1 MKRIIVGTIA
11 AALSI
16 PMCFGQ
22 ASSVEELKGA
32 NLNWQNKDL
41 KIDATAGVSVR
52 KAYLEFLKDKEAKK
66 TVIVAVIDS
75 GVDIEHEDLVGKIWT
90 NKKEIPNNNIDDDKN
105 GYIDDVHGWS
115 FLGGSN
121 GENVNEENLEF
132 TRIVKRGE
140 KDNPLYKAAKAEY
153 DADLKAKT
161 ATLESLEKSAAKIN
175 DLKATIKTATD
186 IEVSSLKDLEKV
198 ISEDSNV
205 LAAKTFLTNRYKAG
219 FTEKGLEG
227 YRVYIQ
233 KYVDT
238 YLNLDFNPRKIVGD
252 DPYNMED
259 KNYGNSDVRGPA
271 ATHGTFVSGI
281 IAAKRN
287 NKIGINGIAEN
298 VQIMALRAIPDG
310 DERDKDVAL
319 AIMYAVDNGADII
332 NMSFGK
338 TYSPNKSFVDKAVKY
353 AEDNNVLLV
362 HAAGNE
368 GKDIDVHTKYPSNIY
383 TDGTWVKTWLTIGA
397 NSANRGRDL
406 PAIFSNYG
414 AVNVDMFAPGVK
426 VVSLDTGS
434 TYGNMNGTSFS
445 CPVVAGVAALVLSYY
460 PELTA
465 VQLKDILKESSV
477 MVKRPCKVY
486 VPGRSA
492 EKRKKT
498 KFKKLSN
505 TGGIVNAYKALE
517 LAEKRSAK

>member
-1 MKRIIVGTIA
+1 MKRIIIGTIA
-11 AALSI
+11 TALSI

-22 ASSVEELKGA
+22 ASSVDELKGA
-32 NLNWQNKDL
+32 DLNWQNKDL

-66 TVIVAVIDS
+66 TVVVAVIDS
-75 GVDIEHEDLVGKIWT
+75 GVDIEHEDLVGKIWI
-90 NKKEIPNNNIDDDKN
+90 NKKEIPNNKIDDDNN
-105 GYIDDVHGWS
+105 GYIDDIHGWS
-115 FLGGSN
+115 FLGGPT
-121 GENVNEENLEF
+121 GENVNSENLEF
-132 TRIVKRGE
+132 TRIVKKGE
-140 KDNPLYKAAKAEY
+140 KDNPLYKVAKAEY
-153 DADLKAKT
+153 DEALNAKT

-175 DLKATIKTATD
+175 EDKEIIKKATE
-186 IEVSSLKDLEKV
+186 IEVKSLKDLEKV
-198 ISEDSNV
+198 SSEDSNV
-205 LAAKTFLTNRYKAG
+205 IKAKTFLTNRYKAG
-219 FTEKGLEG
+219 FTEAGLED
-227 YRVYIQ
+227 YIVYIQ
-233 KYVDT
+233 KYINT
-238 YLNLDFNPRKIVGD
+238 FLNLDFNPREIVGD
-252 DPYNMED
+252 DPYNMD
-259 KNYGNSDVRGPA
+259 DVNYGNSDVRGPA
-271 ATHGTFVSGI
+271 ATHGTFVAGL

-287 NKIGINGIAEN
+287 NNIGINGIAEN

-338 TYSPNKSFVDKAVKY
+338 TYSPNKAFVDKAIKY

-397 NSANRGRDL
+397 NSSKAGKEL

-414 AVNVDMFAPGVK
+414 AVNVDMFAPGVQ

-460 PELTA
+460 PGLTA
-465 VQLKDILKESSV
+465 VQLKDILKETAV
-477 MVKRPCKVY
+477 AVKPSKVY
-486 VPGRSA
+486 VPGRVA
-492 EKRKKT
+492 GERVKT

-505 TGGIVNAYKALE
+505 TGGVVNAYRALV

>member
-1 MKRIIVGTIA
+1 MKKIIVATVA
-11 AALSI
+11 AALSV
-16 PMCFGQ
+16 PFCFGQ

-32 NLNWQNKDL
+32 NVNWQNKDL
-41 KIDATAGVSVR
+41 KIDQTAGVSVQ
-52 KAYLEFLKDKEAKK
+52 KAYLEFLKDKESKK
-66 TVIVAVIDS
+66 TVVVAVIDS

-90 NKKEIPNNNIDDDKN
+90 NKKEVPNNGIDDDKN
-105 GYIDDVHGWS
+105 GYIDDMHGWS

-121 GENVNEENLEF
+121 GDNVKEESLEY

-140 KDNPLYKAAKAEY
+140 ENSPLYKKAKEEY
-153 DADLKAKT
+153 DADLKAKQ
-161 ATLESLEKSAAKIN
+161 ATIEKLNKAEQQVNEA
-175 DLKATIKTATD
+175 KATIKNSTKV
-186 IEVSSLKDLEKV
+186 EVQSLKDLDKV
-198 ISEDSNV
+198 VSEDSSV
-205 LAAKTFLTNRYKAG
+205 VAAKTFLLNRYSNG
-219 FTEKGLEG
+219 FTEKGLAN
-227 YRVYIQ
+227 YKAYI
-233 KYVDT
+233 DT
-238 YLNLDFNPRKIVGD
+238 YLNTYLNLEFNPRSVVGD

-259 KNYGNSDVRGPA
+259 VNYGNSDVRGPA

-287 NKIGINGIAEN
+287 NNIGIDGIAEN

-319 AIMYAVDNGADII
+319 AIRYAVDNGADII

-338 TYSPNKSFVDKAVKY
+338 TYSPNKSFVDEAVKY
-353 AEDNNVLLV
+353 AADNNVLLV

-368 GKDIDVHTKYPSNIY
+368 GKDIDVHTKYPSNLY
-383 TDGTWVKTWLTIGA
+383 TDGTWVKTWLTVGA
-397 NSANRGRDL
+397 SSSKPGKEL

-414 AVNVDMFAPGVK
+414 AINVDLFAPGVK

-460 PELTA
+460 PTLSA
-465 VQLKDILKESSV
+465 VQLKDILKETAV
-477 MVKRPCKVY
+477 AVKPSKVY
-486 VPGRSA
+486 VPGRVA
-492 EKRKKT
+492 GKRAKT

-505 TGGIVNAYKALE
+505 TGGVVNAYKALK
-517 LAEKRSAK
+517 LAEERTAN